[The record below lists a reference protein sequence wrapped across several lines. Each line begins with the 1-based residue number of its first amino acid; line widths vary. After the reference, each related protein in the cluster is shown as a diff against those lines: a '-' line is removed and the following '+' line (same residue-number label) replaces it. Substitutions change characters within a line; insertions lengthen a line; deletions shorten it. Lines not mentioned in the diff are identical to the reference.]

1 MREYQV
7 LVIMKDIPGVLSK
20 ISGLFSKRGFN
31 INGITSG
38 VSERDGFFRMTIS
51 VIGNKKIIEQIKKQV
66 GKLVDVVEVQIFD
79 KARTIKRELILVKI
93 KTDFKT
99 RSELIE
105 VADIFKGKIID
116 ISHESLI
123 IELIGD
129 LDKID
134 GFLKLVQK
142 FEVLEISRTGITA
155 MHRGEKQ

>member
-31 INGITSG
+31 ISGITSG

-51 VIGNKKIIEQIKKQV
+51 VEGNKKIIEQIQKQV
-66 GKLVDVVEVQIFD
+66 TKLVDVVEVKIFD
-79 KARTIKRELILVKI
+79 KAKTIKRELILIKI
-93 KTDFKT
+93 KTDSKT

-105 VADIFKGKIID
+105 ISNVFKGKIMD
-116 ISHESLI
+116 ICEESLI

-129 LDKID
+129 LEKID
-134 GFLKLVQK
+134 NFLKLVKQ

-155 MHRGEKQ
+155 MHRGLAK